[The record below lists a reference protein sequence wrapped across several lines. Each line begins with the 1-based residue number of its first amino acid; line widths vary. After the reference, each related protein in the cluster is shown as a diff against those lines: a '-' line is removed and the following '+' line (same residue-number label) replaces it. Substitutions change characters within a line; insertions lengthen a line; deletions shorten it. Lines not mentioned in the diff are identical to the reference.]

1 MNQHAKP
8 QSGNRKVHVD
18 ALYVS
23 RALTKNFVAEPE
35 RTVAEVIAEAYNRLG
50 ETPRAR
56 DAVFGGEDPRVD
68 LATYSTTSLND
79 LAQQGIAIHNN
90 GHGKL
95 ELILEIEAEAGGA

>member
-8 QSGNRKVHVD
+8 ESGNRKVHVE

-35 RTVAEVIAEAYNRLG
+35 RTVAEVIAEAYSRFG
-50 ETPRAR
+50 ETPRSR
-56 DAVFGGEDPRVD
+56 DVVFGGEDPRVD
-68 LATYSTTSLND
+68 LATYSTTTLNA
-79 LAQQGIAIHNN
+79 LAQQGIAIRDN

-95 ELILEIEAEAGGA
+95 ELVVEIETEAGGA